1 MSFNMDQYKQL
12 FIEEAKEHIDNL
24 TRGLLIVE
32 KDPGNID
39 AINVL
44 FRSAHTLKGSSAMMG
59 FKDIA
64 ELTHK
69 MEDVL
74 DGIRKSGRVSSEL
87 VNILLE
93 CVDALTCR
101 LDKLQNG
108 IDEEIDIASL
118 MEKLNRFQVIEDAK
132 PQERIEDKKD
142 AGNDSR
148 ESEGQIYQVDVKLSS
163 DCIFRALRA
172 CMIIDRLSEK
182 GEVLK
187 TFPSKEDIERDNVG
201 HEIRILIRSNV
212 GDIDLRKCVE
222 SICEVES
229 VSIMQV
235 RNAEEFTNHGRACE
249 QREDSYKP
257 MFDTRISQ
265 TVRIHFKHL
274 DKLMNLVGELVINK
288 IALLQAISSSNQ
300 EYLKRVAGS
309 IDRLVTELQDLVTR
323 IRMVPVSQIFDRF
336 PRLVRDLSLKKN
348 KKVELL
354 MEGREIEVDR
364 TVLDEIGEPL
374 VHLIRNC
381 IDHGIEP
388 PEERI
393 KYGKNPVGLI
403 RLVARREGDHVLIE
417 VEDDGA
423 GIDPEKIKRT
433 AIERGFLSLD
443 EVSKM
448 SREQL
453 INLVFIPGFST
464 AKQVT
469 ETSGRGVGMDVVKTK
484 IESLGGFVSLKTEV
498 GKGTKVT
505 LKLPLTVAIIKSLL
519 VNVAG
524 QIFAIPSSQVSEV
537 IRIDASDIKSLGMME
552 VIEVRGHVIPLLR
565 LSSLLNLNSGE
576 AQNHHE
582 VIVTNADNEGRCY
595 GLVVDSVLRLQEI
608 LIKPLDS
615 TLSCLKEFSGATILG
630 DGQVVLVLDIPKLI
644 SKRNA
649 ERNQER
655 LSLKACA

>member
-1 MSFNMDQYKQL
+1 
-12 FIEEAKEHIDNL
+12 
-24 TRGLLIVE
+24 
-32 KDPGNID
+32 
-39 AINVL
+39 
-44 FRSAHTLKGSSAMMG
+44 
-59 FKDIA
+59 
-64 ELTHK
+64 
-69 MEDVL
+69 
-74 DGIRKSGRVSSEL
+74 
-87 VNILLE
+87 
-93 CVDALTCR
+93 
-101 LDKLQNG
+101 
-108 IDEEIDIASL
+108 
-118 MEKLNRFQVIEDAK
+118 
-132 PQERIEDKKD
+132 
-142 AGNDSR
+142 
-148 ESEGQIYQVDVKLSS
+148 
-163 DCIFRALRA
+163 
-172 CMIIDRLSEK
+172 
-182 GEVLK
+182 
-187 TFPSKEDIERDNVG
+187 DIERDNVG

-433 AIERGFLSLD
+433 AVERGFLSLD

-537 IRIDASDIKSLGMME
+537 IRIDASDIKSLGTME